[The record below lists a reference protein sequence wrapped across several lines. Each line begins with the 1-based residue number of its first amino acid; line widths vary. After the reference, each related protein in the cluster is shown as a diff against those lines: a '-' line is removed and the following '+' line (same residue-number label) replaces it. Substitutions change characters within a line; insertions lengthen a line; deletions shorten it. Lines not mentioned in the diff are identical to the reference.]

1 MSIRL
6 PRILNNMRT
15 LSRLAMFVLIC
26 GLAAASAQTDPGTAT
41 QKPAANKPDAKAEAA
56 RPGKIS
62 PEQAADLF
70 KSVDAVMRFASTD
83 TSLPIQGEVKK
94 SLADRD
100 AVVRYV
106 EQKMAEDEDQ
116 QRFERAELVLKRF
129 GLLPP
134 DFHLKTYMLALLREQ
149 VAGYYDSKTKTMNLL
164 DWLPPEEQQPIMA
177 HELTHALQDQTADLE
192 GWHDRTKAAAHH
204 HLNNDDSEV
213 EIDEASSA
221 WSAVLEGQGMAVMF
235 DFMLAGTKRSIF
247 DSPRAIEMVKQ
258 SMNAEDATPVLKNA
272 PLILREA
279 LIFPY
284 RDGLGFVAEVARE
297 KGRAAAFSGLLK
309 DPPRDTREV
318 LEPAAYLKRTA
329 ASTLTLPDLQQVL
342 GKDKVWRYDVGSFG
356 EFDIGITLRQF
367 GEAAEAKSVA
377 SGWRAGG
384 YYSVAPAGKK
394 EAELQPAD
402 LHTLL
407 VTRWANAEA
416 AEKFAAAYRAIL
428 DKRYPAAKKTSETW
442 QTAEGPAS
450 VEVAGDA
457 VVVLE
462 GFDSKEAG
470 RVRASALKALQG
482 TGVPVKRS
490 DLGLRLAA
498 PVAAFFHPSW
508 PRALK
513 EAVQPTP

>member
-1 MSIRL
+1 M
-6 PRILNNMRT
+6 RIHPK
-15 LSRLAMFVLIC
+15 LAVFVLAC
-26 GLAAASAQTDPGTAT
+26 GLATAHGQKEPGTAA
-41 QKPAANKPDAKAEAA
+41 QKPAANEPAARPEAA
-56 RPGKIS
+56 KPGKIS
-62 PEQAADLF
+62 AEQAADLF
-70 KSVDAVMRFASTD
+70 KSVDAVMRFASND
-83 TSLPIQGEVKK
+83 TSLPIHGEVKK

-100 AVVRYV
+100 AVVKYV

-192 GWHDRTKAAAHH
+192 GWHDRAKAAAHH

-258 SMNAEDATPVLKNA
+258 SMNAEDATPILKNA
-272 PLILREA
+272 PLILKEA

-318 LEPAAYLKRTA
+318 LEPTAYLTRTA
-329 ASTLTLPDLQQVL
+329 APALTLPDLPQVL

-367 GEAAEAKSVA
+367 GDAAEAKPVA

-394 EAELQPAD
+394 EAELQPSD

-416 AEKFAAAYRAIL
+416 AARFATAYRAIL
-428 DKRYPAAKKTSETW
+428 DKRYPAAKKTSGTW

-450 VEVAGDA
+450 VEAVGDA
-457 VVVLE
+457 VLVLE
-462 GFDSKEAG
+462 GFEPKDSG
-470 RVRASALKALQG
+470 RVRSSALKALQG
-482 TGVPVKRS
+482 AGIPVKRS
-490 DLGLRLAA
+490 GLGLRLAA
-498 PVAAFFHPSW
+498 PVAAFFHPLW
-508 PRALK
+508 PRARTD
-513 EAVQPTP
+513 AVEQAH